1 MSIFFISRGLG
12 PATVGVRR
20 LLIASAGVAVLGV
33 ALYKIPSW
41 WATWNTAAV
50 VAAGA
55 VAATALVLAVGLA
68 LRGSALVVERV
79 TIELTLLTCALLVA
93 EAILLVRAPAE
104 WHDDPLVRRLVSHE
118 RAAQAHGI
126 AYDDRLPSEVVADAR
141 AQGLDAVPGF
151 AGSAFE
157 NPEVASAVI
166 ERGILPLSNA
176 AKALVVECNEGPGY
190 LQYRSDRLGFNNPPG
205 LVSGPVDV
213 AVIGE
218 SLALGHC
225 VPPSMSAVAK
235 LRARFPRTANF
246 GVAGARVLS
255 QLGAFREYVQPLEPP
270 VVVWFL
276 NLNFAEA
283 RRETSQPLLLRYLED
298 ASFSQGLRLRQPE
311 VDAFVREVAAP
322 LMLRRDRELRA
333 ELEEPVGFP
342 FARLGKLTELRR
354 LVGFGYATQRSPAA
368 PDLTHFTRT
377 LEHMSEATARWGG
390 RLVVLMLPSY
400 SLSSGNPT
408 AVARYEAVTQS
419 LRTAEVEVVDG
430 VALFAAE
437 PDFLALYTLSIDN
450 HPNERGHALLA
461 EAVIAAIDS
470 REKS

>member
-1 MSIFFISRGLG
+1 LG
-12 PATVGVRR
+12 PAAVGVRR
-20 LLIASAGVAVLGV
+20 VFIATAGVAVLGV
-33 ALYKIPSW
+33 ALYKLPSW
-41 WATWNTAAV
+41 WETWNTVAV
-50 VAAGA
+50 VTAEA
-55 VAATALVLAVGLA
+55 VAAIALVLALGVA
-68 LRGSALVVERV
+68 LRGGALAVERV
-79 TIELTLLTCALLVA
+79 TIELALLACALLVA

-104 WHDDPLVRRLVSHE
+104 WPDDPLVRRLVSHE
-118 RAAQAHGI
+118 RAAHAHGI
-126 AYDDRLPSEVVADAR
+126 DYDHRLPSEVVADLR

-151 AGSAFE
+151 AGSAIDT
-157 NPEVASAVI
+157 PEVASAVI

-176 AKALVVECNEGPGY
+176 AKALIVECNEGPGY
-190 LQYRSDRLGFNNPPG
+190 LQYRSDRFGFNNPPG
-205 LVSGPVDV
+205 LAAGPVDV

-225 VPPSMSAVAK
+225 VPPSTSAVAR

-255 QLGAFREYVQPLEPP
+255 QLGVFREYVEPLEPP

-276 NLNFAEA
+276 NLNFAEP

-298 ASFSQGLRLRQPE
+298 ASFSQGLRLRQHE
-311 VDAFVREVAAP
+311 TDAFVREVTAP
-322 LMLRRDRELRA
+322 LMLRRDRALRA
-333 ELEEPVGFP
+333 QLEEPVELP
-342 FARLGKLTELRR
+342 LARLGKLTELRR
-354 LVGFGYATQRSPAA
+354 LAGFGSVTQRSPAA
-368 PDLTHFTRT
+368 PDLTHFTRAI
-377 LEHMSEATARWGG
+377 EHMSKATSQWGG

-400 SLSSGNPT
+400 SLSSGSPT
-408 AVARYEAVTQS
+408 ALARYEAVAQS

-430 VALFAAE
+430 AALFAAE